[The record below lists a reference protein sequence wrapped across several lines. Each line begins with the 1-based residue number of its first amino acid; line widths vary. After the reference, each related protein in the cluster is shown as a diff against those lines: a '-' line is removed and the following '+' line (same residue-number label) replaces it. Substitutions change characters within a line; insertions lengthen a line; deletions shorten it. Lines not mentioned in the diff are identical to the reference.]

1 MVKTIKIVLK
11 IAAAILCVVL
21 VAALCYIG
29 YVYFSYR
36 RIADFTA
43 LGVQGE
49 ADFAAVQTQTEYT
62 IVTQNVGFGAYTPEF
77 TFFMDGGTQ
86 SRAESKQSA
95 DACVKKAAETVAGLA
110 PDFALFQEVDTD
122 ADRSFHTD
130 QRKIIDAEF
139 EGFCSVFAENY
150 HSAYLFYPVTR
161 PIGASKSGIYTFS
174 AFGVTS
180 AVRRSLPVSDGLGRF
195 LDLDRCYS
203 VSRVPVRGGGELVL
217 YNVHTSAYGAGE
229 EVRALQMRM
238 LLEDMASEYEKGN
251 YCVCGGDFN
260 HDFTGDSTVVFNG
273 SGASY
278 GWAQPFPEDILAEYG
293 VISRAADYDGEL
305 VPTCRNC
312 DVPYDEN
319 TFTLITDGFLVSRN
333 VEVTY
338 VRNVDTGFE
347 YSDHN
352 PVEMRFVLKAE

>member
-11 IAAAILCVVL
+11 IAAATLCVVL
-21 VAALCYIG
+21 VAAICYIG

-174 AFGVTS
+174 AFGVIS

-238 LLEDMASEYEKGN
+238 LLEDMAFEYEKGN

-278 GWAQPFPEDILAEYG
+278 GWAQPFPEDILVEYG

>member
-1 MVKTIKIVLK
+1 M
-11 IAAAILCVVL
+11 
-21 VAALCYIG
+21 
-29 YVYFSYR
+29 
-36 RIADFTA
+36 
-43 LGVQGE
+43 
-49 ADFAAVQTQTEYT
+49 
-62 IVTQNVGFGAYTPEF
+62 
-77 TFFMDGGTQ
+77 
-86 SRAESKQSA
+86 
-95 DACVKKAAETVAGLA
+95 
-110 PDFALFQEVDTD
+110 
-122 ADRSFHTD
+122 
-130 QRKIIDAEF
+130 
-139 EGFCSVFAENY
+139 
-150 HSAYLFYPVTR
+150 
-161 PIGASKSGIYTFS
+161 
-174 AFGVTS
+174 
-180 AVRRSLPVSDGLGRF
+180 
-195 LDLDRCYS
+195 
-203 VSRVPVRGGGELVL
+203 L

-273 SGASY
+273 SSASY

-352 PVEMRFVLKAE
+352 PVEMRFVLKEE